1 MTILVGGFFYMRRTW
16 QEKSIKSIIARLLR
30 WVLSL
35 RYCIEIKGL
44 DQIDKVRNQGT
55 IFLPNHPALIDP
67 LILMSI
73 LYAKFQPRS
82 LSDADQASKPVVR
95 HVMKLIDPII
105 IPHAAKNGRR
115 YKQKVLQ
122 ALREV
127 TNSLKRCEDIVV
139 YPSGRLYRT
148 NHESLGTNSGVEYIL
163 KHAPESRV
171 ILIRTTGLW
180 GSSFSR
186 AKTSE
191 PSIISSTKRIFTFFI
206 ANMIFW
212 GPRRNVTIELIED
225 NSLKSLGHRTKINKY
240 LEQFYNKIP
249 EENSLIPYYWW
260 QSGNHK
266 RTPARILPVL
276 TDIKPMPIVTS
287 TISKRVS

>member
-1 MTILVGGFFYMRRTW
+1 MAILIGGLLYMLRTW
-16 QEKSIKSIIARLLR
+16 QEKNIKSTIARFAR

-35 RYCIEIKGL
+35 RYCVEVIGL
-44 DQIDKVRNQGT
+44 DKIEKVDNQGT
-55 IFLPNHPALIDP
+55 LFLPNHPALIDP

-95 HVMKLIDPII
+95 YAMKLINPII
-105 IPHAAKNGRR
+105 IPQTAENGRR

-127 TNSLKRCEDIVV
+127 TGSLKRGEEIVV
-139 YPSGRLYRT
+139 YPSGKLYHTHR
-148 NHESLGTNSGVEYIL
+148 EILGTNSGIEYIV

-180 GSSFSR
+180 GSSYSK
-186 AKTSE
+186 AKTNE
-191 PSIISSTKRIFTFFI
+191 PSIVASAKRAFIFLM

-212 GPRRNVTIELIED
+212 GPRRKVAVELIED
-225 NSLKSLGHRTKINKY
+225 NTIKSLGHRTKINTY

-249 EENSLIPYYWW
+249 EENSSIPYYWW
-260 QSGNHK
+260 QKSSSHKKKPESNQLLGDARNHLK
-266 RTPARILPVL
+266 NSA
-276 TDIKPMPIVTS
+276 VT
-287 TISKRVS
+287 KA